1 MPLRTFCGPPAVEEA
16 DRCGDRPPTELPWFD
31 SRSCDRSVTAPN
43 PMLGFL
49 LRPRWSTVHVIVVGV
64 MVGTVVWLI
73 GDRRAE
79 SRGVLPHSAE
89 ARADR
94 ITARKAAVAS
104 RELEPSAGPTTV
116 AREARDRRTPARE
129 HEIGNALE
137 ELARKDPQR
146 AMKLALAEANFR
158 LRADLRDAVLR
169 GWAAVA
175 PEAAAEYAFSVPL
188 GDRQRAFEAV
198 FTGASHDPD
207 ADIRLGARLCAEH
220 PDISADLG
228 QFLITALTGVGA
240 YDAALTFA
248 VQDTTPNHN
257 AWLNSAMY
265 EWAAHE
271 PGRAKA
277 ALDRVTDPSEREAA
291 FQGLISG
298 WAAAN
303 PASLADYAMHLP
315 MGDERARALAQAL
328 PQWANYD
335 AASAAEW
342 LNRADPAPDL
352 DLGFATVATLPDVVS
367 HWPESAVAWAQCITE
382 PALRAN
388 TLRMLGRQWAQA
400 DPNALRRFIASM
412 SDAAT
417 GDRSALLEGLN
428 PSPDM

>member
-1 MPLRTFCGPPAVEEA
+1 
-16 DRCGDRPPTELPWFD
+16 
-31 SRSCDRSVTAPN
+31 
-43 PMLGFL
+43 MLGFL
-49 LRPRWSTVHVIVVGV
+49 LRPRWSTVHVMIVGVVVGTAV
-64 MVGTVVWLI
+64 WFATNRNATKQIATV
-73 GDRRAE
+73 RRLDSIAIRTR
-79 SRGVLPHSAE
+79 SLQAAADPHA
-89 ARADR
+89 AD
-94 ITARKAAVAS
+94 T
-104 RELEPSAGPTTV
+104 EAGPTILS
-116 AREARDRRTPARE
+116 RDPRDRRTPSRE
-129 HEIGNALE
+129 REIGTALE
-137 ELARKDPQR
+137 DLARRDPQR

-175 PEAAAEYAFSVPL
+175 PDEAAAFAFTL
-188 GDRQRAFEAV
+188 AAGDRQRAFEAV
-198 FTGASHDPD
+198 FTGAAHDPD
-207 ADIRLGARLCAEH
+207 ADVRLGVKLCTEH
-220 PDISADLG
+220 PDVAADLG
-228 QFLITALTGVGA
+228 QFMITALTEAGA

-248 VQDTTPNHN
+248 VQDSTPNHN

-271 PGRAKA
+271 PGRAEA
-277 ALDRVTDPSEREAA
+277 ALERVTDPQSREAA

-352 DLGFATVATLPDVVS
+352 DLGFATVATLPNVVS
-367 HWPESAVAWAQCITE
+367 QWPESAVAWAQCITE
-382 PALRAN
+382 PALRTN
-388 TLRMLGRQWAQA
+388 TLRMLGHQWAQT
-400 DPNALRRFIASM
+400 DPTALRRFIASM
-412 SDAAT
+412 SEATT

-428 PSPDM
+428 PPPDM